1 MTEHPVFT
9 LPLLQAV
16 NDWQRGGDHNQK
28 IRRGNALKAACLS
41 LPAQYRQPPALCYRQ
56 ESHKEDRTWQLL
68 IDNEL
73 PETIAAWSLS
83 LDVVQTFKG
92 GIPPH
97 DQRGIVFQ
105 IAPEPHQV
113 IANIAALYAD
123 PEFLETAHARNSEI
137 SGYYSG
143 IGDYGNAQ
151 QEVVLEL
158 GSLDRAT
165 IHLYGGFAGT
175 LDQLITEFHAQQGRP
190 PDAQELALIQPFV
203 GQPRW
208 LSPEGTFAAVS
219 RTLGHA
225 AARRWLPASSLYL

>member
-1 MTEHPVFT
+1 MTEHPVLT

-28 IRRGNALKAACLS
+28 VRRGNALKAACLS
-41 LPAQYRQPPALCYRQ
+41 LPTQYRQPPALCYRQ

-92 GIPPH
+92 GIPPP
-97 DQRGIVFQ
+97 DQRGIIFQ
-105 IAPEPHQV
+105 IAPEPDQV

-123 PEFLETAHARNSEI
+123 PEFLETAQARKLEI

-175 LDQLITEFHAQQGRP
+175 LDQLITEFEAQQGRP
-190 PDAQELALIQPFV
+190 PDTQELALIQSFV

-208 LSPEGTFAAVS
+208 LSPEGTFGAVS

-225 AARRWLPASSLYL
+225 AARRWLPTSSLAL

>member
-16 NDWQRGGDHNQK
+16 NDWQRGGDHTQK

-92 GIPPH
+92 GIPPP
-97 DQRGIVFQ
+97 DQRGIIFQ

-123 PEFLETAHARNSEI
+123 AVFLESAQARKSEI
-137 SGYYSG
+137 TGYYSG
-143 IGDYGNAQ
+143 IGDYGNGQ

-175 LDQLITEFHAQQGRP
+175 LDQLITEFNVQEGRP
-190 PDAQELALIQPFV
+190 PDALELALIQSFV

-225 AARRWLPASSLYL
+225 AARRWLPASSLSL